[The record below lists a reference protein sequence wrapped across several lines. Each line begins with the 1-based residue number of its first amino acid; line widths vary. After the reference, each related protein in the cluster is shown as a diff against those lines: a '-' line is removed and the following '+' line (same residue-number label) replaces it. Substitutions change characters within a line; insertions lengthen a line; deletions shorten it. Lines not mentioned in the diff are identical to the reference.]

1 MTVQSEKYMNWK
13 VKGKKNYGERERKRR
28 RSDSE
33 AVTRGSVTGG
43 PGGEVEAGGWLD
55 SRRKR

>member
-1 MTVQSEKYMNWK
+1 MRWK

-43 PGGEVEAGGWLD
+43 LGGEVEAGGWLD